1 MAVEYKFGGRYKVIK
16 GETYPIKRADLERAL
31 EEAGVTD
38 LEEISYVSVKSASS
52 KGDPVASIWMTG
64 EAIIPGMW
72 MKRSPSLIVSSIP
85 VEVSQEIK
93 ELIEKENILGKMAL
107 WLRELE
113 KAENVRRSQSQSF
126 RIYYR
131 EGKLVIEATK

>member
-1 MAVEYKFGGRYKVIK
+1 MAVEYKFGGSYKVIK

-38 LEEISYVSVKSASS
+38 LEEISYVSVKSASP

-72 MKRSPSLIVSSIP
+72 MKRSPSLIISTFPFLVSFF
-85 VEVSQEIK
+85 
-93 ELIEKENILGKMAL
+93 ILLLKTLQIRIIAAGLSASAL
-107 WLRELE
+107 ALGLDH
-113 KAENVRRSQSQSF
+113 A
-126 RIYYR
+126 
-131 EGKLVIEATK
+131 GGCLGPG